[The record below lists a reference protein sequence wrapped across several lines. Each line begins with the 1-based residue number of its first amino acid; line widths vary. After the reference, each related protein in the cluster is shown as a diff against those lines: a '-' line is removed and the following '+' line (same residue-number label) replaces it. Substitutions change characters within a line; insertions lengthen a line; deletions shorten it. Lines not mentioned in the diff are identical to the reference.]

1 LLAAS
6 TPPNVTV
13 RLDVDDPRT
22 SVLADATQ
30 MHQVLMN
37 LCTNAVQAMTDGGQL
52 TIGLGLEMVTQR
64 RVLTQGR
71 LEAGPYAV
79 LSVRDSGPGIAPDVA
94 ARMFEPFYTTKGPRQ
109 GTGLGLAL
117 VHAIVTDHGGAIEV
131 ETSQGV
137 GTLVHV
143 YLPCAPDHVVEAER
157 REART
162 PRGNG
167 QTVLV
172 VDDDP
177 AMLAMAEDMLAQ
189 LGYEPVSYDNSV
201 KALEAFRAGPGR
213 FDAMLTDEL
222 MPELTGTQLALRVKE
237 LRPELPV
244 VIASGYGGRELR
256 QRARDA
262 GVSQLVDKPYESRTI
277 AQALAAAL
285 ETAG

>member
-1 LLAAS
+1 
-6 TPPNVTV
+6 
-13 RLDVDDPRT
+13 
-22 SVLADATQ
+22 
-30 MHQVLMN
+30 
-37 LCTNAVQAMTDGGQL
+37 
-52 TIGLGLEMVTQR
+52 
-64 RVLTQGR
+64 
-71 LEAGPYAV
+71 
-79 LSVRDSGPGIAPDVA
+79 
-94 ARMFEPFYTTKGPRQ
+94 MFEPFYTTKGPRQ